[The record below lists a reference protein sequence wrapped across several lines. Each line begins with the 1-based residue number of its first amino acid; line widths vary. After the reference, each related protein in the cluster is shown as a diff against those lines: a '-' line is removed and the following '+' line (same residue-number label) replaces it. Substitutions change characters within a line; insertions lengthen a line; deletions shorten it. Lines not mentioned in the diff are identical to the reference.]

1 MMTLLI
7 FSWKRTV
14 FTAGVAATNRF
25 SRSDDSG
32 RETRNRETARAEK
45 REMRGT
51 PTLQCVPRISRGRKG
66 GLPFAVLPQ
75 SQSVA
80 EAARHQRA
88 TVALPGKILRFTSS
102 NPTGCPP
109 ITNTDHAAARATHAK
124 CQSAGASAL
133 PYSKSGRESDKGCVY
148 SIAGSTDRQRTET
161 PLVGR
166 CGLAASPKTALSLPH
181 VSLRTIRGWP
191 PNPLL
196 LVL

>member
-66 GLPFAVLPQ
+66 GLPF
-75 SQSVA
+75 
-80 EAARHQRA
+80 
-88 TVALPGKILRFTSS
+88 VALPGKILRFTSS